1 MCAGSTQLLRKTL
14 TELTAQAV
22 IKIIKQGIRSVS
34 IGTGERHIDN
44 PVKTGSM
51 GGRVF
56 WQLQECPRQTIA
68 Q

>member
-1 MCAGSTQLLRKTL
+1 L

-22 IKIIKQGIRSVS
+22 IKIIQTGYIRSVS

-44 PVKTGSM
+44 PAKTGSM
-51 GGRVF
+51 GERVF
-56 WQLQECPRQTIA
+56 WQLQECPRQTTA